1 MHDRWSSRADAGV
14 EASNHRQPR
23 CPVAE
28 PGIETRGVEH
38 IRSKILKAQ
47 KEFYTEH
54 NNTRNGPEDPIFI
67 IYTIELPKTRKD
79 I

>member
-1 MHDRWSSRADAGV
+1 MEPTLGAPAQARVSAC
-14 EASNHRQPR
+14 E
-23 CPVAE
+23 VAE

-38 IRSKILKAQ
+38 IRSKFLKAQ
-47 KEFYTEH
+47 KDVYTTH